1 MLLALSELYGYLR
14 GGNLIGG
21 ITPKLAGMPAQGL
34 PLGVIMQTKL
44 TANLVR
50 VITQQIPPDKEITVF
65 DMALPRFALRARPPT
80 KPGRSWASMYFVRYV
95 GPDGRERKLKIGSP
109 ATMELEEARRA
120 ARAALAIVDRGGDPG
135 AEKAALRD
143 RWTIAQAAGAYAA
156 SHEFAAKSEKG
167 QVCDR
172 GTLRLH
178 IVHHLEHLP
187 LAELDIPRARRL
199 LRAIE
204 TDQRTNSRRR
214 RIGGAGAARKSAR
227 VLSAMLSW
235 CVHEGRLARNPLI
248 GALRL
253 NGDGQREVVITTPED
268 YAALFTVMD
277 ELVAEGA
284 LRPMARAFIIV
295 AALTGCRRGEL
306 QRLRWGSVD
315 LAARRLTIISSKGS
329 KLARSGPKTEFV
341 SLPPFAAAAL
351 AAIRPDDVGDD
362 ELVFVPHRGERF
374 EINRDWLKVRDR
386 AGLPTD
392 LALHS
397 LRHSAGTVAVLSGLS
412 GPEVQKMLRHR
423 NISTTAKY
431 IHLAETARLQD
442 RALGH
447 LAPPMPARETR
458 T

>member
-1 MLLALSELYGYLR
+1 MS
-14 GGNLIGG
+14 
-21 ITPKLAGMPAQGL
+21 
-34 PLGVIMQTKL
+34 
-44 TANLVR
+44 
-50 VITQQIPPDKEITVF
+50 
-65 DMALPRFALRARPPT
+65 
-80 KPGRSWASMYFVRYV
+80 
-95 GPDGRERKLKIGSP
+95 
-109 ATMELEEARRA
+109 LEEARRA

-143 RWTIAQAAGAYAA
+143 RWTIVRAVEAYTA
-156 SHEFAAKSEKG
+156 SREFAARSAKG
-167 QVCDR
+167 QACDR

-178 IVHHLEHLP
+178 IVHHLKHLP
-187 LAELDIPRARRL
+187 LADLDIPRTRRL
-199 LRAIE
+199 LGAIE
-204 TDQRTNSRRR
+204 TDQRINSRRR
-214 RIGGAGAARKSAR
+214 RIGGAGAARKAAR

-253 NGDGQREVVITTPED
+253 NGDGLREVVITTPEH
-268 YAALFTVMD
+268 YAALFTAMD
-277 ELVAEGA
+277 QMVAEGA

-306 QRLRWGSVD
+306 QRLCWGNVD
-315 LAARRLTIISSKGS
+315 LAARRLTILSSKGS
-329 KLARSGPKTEFV
+329 RLARSGPKTEFV
-341 SLPPFAAAAL
+341 SLPLFAAAAL
-351 AAIRPDDVGDD
+351 AAIRPVDAADD

-374 EINRDWLKVRDR
+374 EINRDWLKVRGR
-386 AGLPTD
+386 AGLPAD

-447 LAPPMPARETR
+447 LAPPMPARETGI
-458 T
+458 